1 MHNASSTAYI
11 ILATSET
18 AGDLQ
23 DHTSCIIAFDDNDF
37 QLVTVTTPQ
46 FIEKKPVE
54 IAGVVLSTGE
64 KHLMISINSARSLK
78 DNTIFNSAT

>member
-37 QLVTVTTPQ
+37 QLVTVTTPTVHRK
-46 FIEKKPVE
+46 E
-54 IAGVVLSTGE
+54 TGGDCWSGTFYRRE
-64 KHLMISINSARSLK
+64 APNDIN
-78 DNTIFNSAT
+78 